1 MRLHRRLF
9 LVFVLL
15 VLISCGSA
23 EYPDNV
29 ADSADNIAEPT
40 SSVATVPL
48 VSTCHVHLS
57 PLVTPVKAD
66 GNDGNVA
73 DSSDE
78 ANDVTFELAPAAA

>member
-1 MRLHRRLF
+1 MLLILQTTSQSQHLRWRLF
-9 LVFVLL
+9 
-15 VLISCGSA
+15 
-23 EYPDNV
+23 
-29 ADSADNIAEPT
+29 
-40 SSVATVPL
+40 
-48 VSTCHVHLS
+48 HLS